1 MFHYSRDFVYW
12 TSPLHSGSKRR
23 THRRS
28 LHTVARLRVMDYA
41 PAEAGTRGDA
51 QARVC
56 AADFSYARDFIYWT
70 SPPHSG
76 SKRRTHRRSL
86 QCSLEM
92 YAAVSRR
99 AGTRNL
105 SYAAST
111 WGEALNASAL
121 KHQKCSCS
129 KQRTRLMATY
139 ACPSAKN
146 CARTAR
152 AAG

>member
-1 MFHYSRDFVYW
+1 
-12 TSPLHSGSKRR
+12 
-23 THRRS
+23 
-28 LHTVARLRVMDYA
+28 
-41 PAEAGTRGDA
+41 
-51 QARVC
+51 
-56 AADFSYARDFIYWT
+56 
-70 SPPHSG
+70 
-76 SKRRTHRRSL
+76 
-86 QCSLEM
+86 M

-152 AAG
+152 AAGQGGSRGSRLARGGAGTQRESLGGRRRAS